1 MLCCIGT
8 LLNISFCFLLP
19 FPCYRYGL
27 ICTYVLVLILLTIQ
41 PILFSDWEAVGD
53 EAAAS
58 ERSRFTRHKSRF
70 ITAVPNG
77 DAEFESMMNDIILTW

>member
-1 MLCCIGT
+1 
-8 LLNISFCFLLP
+8 
-19 FPCYRYGL
+19 
-27 ICTYVLVLILLTIQ
+27 LTIQ